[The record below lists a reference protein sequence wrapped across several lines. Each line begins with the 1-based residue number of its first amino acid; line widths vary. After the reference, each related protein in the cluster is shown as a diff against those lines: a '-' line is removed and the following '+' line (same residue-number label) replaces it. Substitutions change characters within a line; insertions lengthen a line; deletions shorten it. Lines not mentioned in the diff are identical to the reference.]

1 MLREVAGTGGGDPPG
16 SAPAPL
22 SSFLRRRP
30 AEPVPWRG
38 RRAATAA
45 APPGV
50 ACGARPRP
58 KGEQAL
64 GARGG
69 GQMRGRGDGGGGIPG
84 MIGSGTRIW
93 NLVLGGG
100 GLEAAAATAATAKP
114 PRGAGGR
121 AHVCAGKRGAGSAL
135 GRAAGARS
143 LSSGPRD
150 RHAENVST

>member
-38 RRAATAA
+38 RRAATAT

-69 GQMRGRGDGGGGIPG
+69 GQMGEGEWRRRDLGDDRLWDPDLEPSARRGWIGGGGGDGGDGEAPTWGGG
-84 MIGSGTRIW
+84 ARARVRGQKGGGEGSGE
-93 NLVLGGG
+93 G
-100 GLEAAAATAATAKP
+100 
-114 PRGAGGR
+114 GGR
-121 AHVCAGKRGAGSAL
+121 ALAQ
-135 GRAAGARS
+135 
-143 LSSGPRD
+143 
-150 RHAENVST
+150 